1 MSAEP
6 GASSPAVPPVR
17 LGERLV
23 GSGEPVYV
31 IAELSANH
39 GHDLDIARAIV
50 RAAADAGADAVKLQT
65 YTPDSLTIDAS
76 TPPFLIGEGTAWA
89 GRRLHE
95 LYAEAATPWEWH
107 EPLLDLATDLG
118 LQLFSTP
125 FDVAAVEFLD
135 AFDPPAFKI
144 ASFELVDL
152 ELIRYAAGRGRP
164 LILSTGMA
172 TEDEID
178 EAVSAATDAGVPGL
192 VLLRCNSAYP
202 AKAEDMDLR
211 TIEAMAERWQV
222 PVGLSDHTLGVTA
235 ATVAVSLGAVVV
247 EKHLTLRR
255 SDGGPDAGFSLEPTE
270 FAAMVT
276 AIREAEASLGGV
288 RFGPSPGE
296 EPSLAFRRSLFVV
309 EDVVAGEAFTAAN
322 VRSIRPGGGLAPKHL
337 SEVLGR
343 RAAVAV
349 ERGTP
354 LSWSVVER

>member
-1 MSAEP
+1 MPAESGP
-6 GASSPAVPPVR
+6 TVLPVH
-17 LGERLV
+17 LGGRRV
-23 GSGEPVYV
+23 GPGEPVYV

-39 GHDLDIARAIV
+39 GHDLETAKAIV

-65 YTPDSLTIDAS
+65 YTPDSLTIDAD
-76 TPPFLIGEGTAWA
+76 TPPFLIGEGTAWT

-107 EPLLDLATDLG
+107 APLLELATGLG

-125 FDVAAVEFLD
+125 FDEAAIDFLD

-152 ELIRYAAGRGRP
+152 DLIRSAASRGRP

-172 TEDEID
+172 TEGEID
-178 EAVSAATDAGVPGL
+178 EAVAAALDGGASGL

-202 AKAEDMDLR
+202 ASPADMDLR
-211 TIEAMAERWQV
+211 TIEAMAERWRV
-222 PVGLSDHTLGVTA
+222 PIGLSDHTLGTTA
-235 ATVAVSLGAVVV
+235 ATVAVALGAVVV

-255 SDGGPDAGFSLEPTE
+255 SDGGPDAGFSLEPDE
-270 FAAMVT
+270 FATMVA
-276 AIREAEASLGGV
+276 AIREAEASLGGI

-309 EDVVAGEAFTAAN
+309 EDVAAGEVFTDAN
-322 VRSIRPGGGLAPKHL
+322 VRSIRPGDGLPPKHL
-337 SEVLGR
+337 GEVLGR
-343 RAAVAV
+343 RAAADVA
-349 ERGTP
+349 RGTP
-354 LSWSVVER
+354 LSWSLVEG

>member
-1 MSAEP
+1 MRPETVDLA
-6 GASSPAVPPVR
+6 G
-17 LGERLV
+17 RLV
-23 GSGEPVYV
+23 GPGHPVYV

-39 GHDLDIARAIV
+39 GHDLDTAKAIV

-65 YTPDSLTIDAS
+65 YTPDSMTIDAS

-107 EPLLDLATDLG
+107 EPLLDLATELG

-135 AFDPPAFKI
+135 AYDPPAFKI

-152 ELIRYAAGRGRP
+152 DLIRAAASRGRP
-164 LILSTGMA
+164 LIVSTGMA

-178 EAVSAATDAGVPGL
+178 EAVAAATEAGAPGL

-202 AKAEDMDLR
+202 AAPKDMDLR
-211 TIEAMAERWQV
+211 TIEAMAERWRV
-222 PVGLSDHTLGVTA
+222 PIGLSDHTLGTTA
-235 ATVAVSLGAVVV
+235 ATVAVALGAVVV

-309 EDVVAGEAFTAAN
+309 EDVAAGEVFTAAN
-322 VRSIRPGGGLAPKHL
+322 VRSIRPSDGLAPKHL
-337 SEVLGR
+337 AEVLGR
-343 RAAVAV
+343 RAAVDV
-349 ERGTP
+349 VRGTP
-354 LSWSVVER
+354 VSWSLVER

>member
-1 MSAEP
+1 MT
-6 GASSPAVPPVR
+6 GAPESRGRPEAVD
-17 LGERLV
+17 LAGRLV
-23 GSGEPVYV
+23 GPGHPVYV

-39 GHDLDIARAIV
+39 GHDLDTAKAIV

-65 YTPDSLTIDAS
+65 YTPDSMTIDAS

-107 EPLLDLATDLG
+107 EPLLDLATELG

-135 AFDPPAFKI
+135 AYDPPAFKI

-152 ELIRYAAGRGRP
+152 DLIRAAASRGRP
-164 LILSTGMA
+164 LIVSTGMA

-178 EAVSAATDAGVPGL
+178 EAVAAATEAGAPGL

-202 AKAEDMDLR
+202 AAPKDMDLR
-211 TIEAMAERWQV
+211 TIEAMAERWRV
-222 PVGLSDHTLGVTA
+222 PIGLSDHTLGTTA
-235 ATVAVSLGAVVV
+235 ATVAVALGAVVV

-309 EDVVAGEAFTAAN
+309 EDVAAGEVFTAAN
-322 VRSIRPGGGLAPKHL
+322 VRSIRPSDGLAPKHL
-337 SEVLGR
+337 AEVLGR
-343 RAAVAV
+343 RAAVDV
-349 ERGTP
+349 VRGTP
-354 LSWSVVER
+354 VSWSLVER

>member
-6 GASSPAVPPVR
+6 QASRRVVSPVR
-17 LGERLV
+17 LGDRLV
-23 GSGEPVYV
+23 GPGEPVYV

-39 GHDLDIARAIV
+39 GHDLDTAKAIV

-65 YTPDSLTIDAS
+65 YTPDSLTIDAD
-76 TPPFLIGEGTAWA
+76 TPPFLIGEGTAWT

-107 EPLLDLATDLG
+107 APLLELATELG

-125 FDVAAVEFLD
+125 FDEAAIDFLD

-152 ELIRYAAGRGRP
+152 ALIRAAAARGRP

-172 TEDEID
+172 VEEEID
-178 EAVSAATDAGVPGL
+178 EAVTAATDAGASGL

-202 AKAEDMDLR
+202 AAPRDMDLR
-211 TIEAMAERWQV
+211 TIAAMAARWQV
-222 PVGLSDHTLGVTA
+222 PIGLSDHTLGTTA
-235 ATVAVSLGAVVV
+235 ATVAVALGAVVV

-255 SDGGPDAGFSLEPTE
+255 ADGGPDAGFSLEPNE
-270 FAAMVT
+270 FAAMVS
-276 AIREAEASLGGV
+276 AIREAEATLGGV

-309 EDVVAGEAFTAAN
+309 EDVVAGEVFTAAN
-322 VRSIRPGGGLAPKHL
+322 VRSIRPGGGLPPKHL
-337 SEVLGR
+337 GGVLGR
-343 RAAVAV
+343 HAAADVP
-349 ERGTP
+349 RGTP
-354 LSWSVVER
+354 LSWSLVEG

>member
-1 MSAEP
+1 MT
-6 GASSPAVPPVR
+6 GPPESRGRPETVD
-17 LGERLV
+17 LAGRLV
-23 GSGEPVYV
+23 GPGHPVYV

-39 GHDLDIARAIV
+39 GHDLDTAKAIV

-65 YTPDSLTIDAS
+65 YTPDSMTIDAS

-107 EPLLDLATDLG
+107 EPLLDLATQLG

-135 AFDPPAFKI
+135 AYDPPAFKI

-152 ELIRYAAGRGRP
+152 DLIRAAASRGRP
-164 LILSTGMA
+164 LIVSTGMA
-172 TEDEID
+172 NEDEID
-178 EAVSAATDAGVPGL
+178 EAVAAATEAGAPGL

-202 AKAEDMDLR
+202 AAPEDMDLR
-211 TIEAMAERWQV
+211 TIEAMAERWRV
-222 PVGLSDHTLGVTA
+222 PIGLSDHTLGTTA
-235 ATVAVSLGAVVV
+235 ATVAVALGAVVV

-255 SDGGPDAGFSLEPTE
+255 SDGGPDAGFSLEPAE
-270 FAAMVT
+270 FAAMVG
-276 AIREAEASLGGV
+276 AIREAEATLGGV

-309 EDVVAGEAFTAAN
+309 EDVVAGEVFSAAN
-322 VRSIRPGGGLAPKHL
+322 VRSIRPGDGLAPKHL
-337 SEVLGR
+337 AEVLGR
-343 RAAVAV
+343 RAVVDVA
-349 ERGTP
+349 RGTP
-354 LSWSVVER
+354 LSWSLVEP